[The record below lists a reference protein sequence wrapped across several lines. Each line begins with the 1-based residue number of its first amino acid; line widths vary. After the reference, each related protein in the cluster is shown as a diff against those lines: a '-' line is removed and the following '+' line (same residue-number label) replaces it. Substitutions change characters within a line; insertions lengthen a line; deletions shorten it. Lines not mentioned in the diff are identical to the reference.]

1 MSEACGKNWK
11 CELLETRPQTLTLP
25 CLWVANS
32 LSVKPQEWNSSVG
45 CHFNLDTI
53 RYNGSQEKEKSPSL
67 TSGSLFQLNRKPLIL
82 I

>member
-1 MSEACGKNWK
+1 MSEASGKNWK

-25 CLWVANS
+25 CLWVAKS
-32 LSVKPQEWNSSVG
+32 LSVKPQ

-53 RYNGSQEKEKSPSL
+53 RYSGSQEKEKSPSL
-67 TSGSLFQLNRKPLIL
+67 TSENLFQLNKKPLIL